1 MITDTRLSQEPGGMV
16 IMSIDF
22 IDEMVKWTLSHV
34 MLIVVVAYIPK
45 KIVPVASAAVLL
57 LFSIWRQ
64 ETVWSNLVVT
74 NESP

>member
-22 IDEMVKWTLSHV
+22 IDEMVKWTLSHI